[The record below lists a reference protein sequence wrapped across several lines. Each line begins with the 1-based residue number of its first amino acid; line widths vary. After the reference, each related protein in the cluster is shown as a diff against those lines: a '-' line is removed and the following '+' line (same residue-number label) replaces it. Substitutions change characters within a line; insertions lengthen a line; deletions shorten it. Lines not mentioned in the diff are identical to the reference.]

1 MYFDLALTAGFI
13 DGGFVF
19 VYLRAVADI
28 AHRQG
33 GADDTLAAIDRRQ
46 FKRRHDANDAEFVHG
61 VGNGTGEIDQCL
73 ETLDDAGS
81 KLRQRKQAD
90 GVAW

>member
-1 MYFDLALTAGFI
+1 MCLGLALTAGFV
-13 DGGFVF
+13 DGGF
-19 VYLRAVADI
+19 VYLRAVVDV
-28 AHRQG
+28 AHRKG
-33 GADDTLAAIDRRQ
+33 GADDTLAAIDWRQ

-61 VGNGTGEIDQCL
+61 VGNGAGEIDQCL

-81 KLRQRKQAD
+81 QWWQRKQAD